1 MAVNVS
7 NAFIANPVDSGVL
20 FSADLG
26 TTMPTDAEVA
36 LDADFLANDHGAIG
50 EDGFSVSPTRSS
62 KDIKMFGG
70 GVFIDVQ
77 DEYTETVKIVLL
89 EEDNDAVIKSTF
101 GDANL
106 TVTAANPTDGT
117 KRTIYHTDDPL
128 PIKSWV
134 VQAKSGDKR
143 KRFAI
148 EKARVSEVA
157 EIKNQHSDV
166 TRSELTLKVFKG
178 SNGKYVVEHR
188 DDGKPTP

>member
-7 NAFIANPVDSGVL
+7 NAFVANPIDTGVL
-20 FSADLG
+20 FSAPVGSTL
-26 TTMPTDAEVA
+26 PTDASTTIA
-36 LDADFLANDHGAIG
+36 SPFLANDHGAVG

-70 GVFIDVQ
+70 GLFIDVQ

-101 GDANL
+101 GDANV
-106 TVTAANPTDGT
+106 TTTAATSTKGT
-117 KRTIYHTDDPL
+117 LRTIYHTDDVL
-128 PIKSWV
+128 PIKAWV

-143 KRFAI
+143 KRFVI

-157 EIKNQHSDV
+157 EIKNVHNDT

-178 SNGKYVVEHR
+178 TNGKYVTEYR
-188 DDGKPTP
+188 DDGKFSA